1 MSTQDSNLFQPC
13 NQDDFYGLRDIIK
26 GFSKI
31 KEDMKKEGEKT
42 HSILLVG
49 DEGTGKSSLLRKL
62 SSSISVRKD
71 ISHMFDLVPEEKE
84 LLEFFKEWKNMID
97 EISPAWRSVLEKVGK
112 KKLGDDL
119 PALKENIKKQ
129 TSQTYT
135 EIYVNLFFFTFCLFF
150 LISF

>member
-1 MSTQDSNLFQPC
+1 MSTQDSKLFQPC
-13 NQDDFYGLRDIIK
+13 NPDDFYGLRDIIK
-26 GFSKI
+26 DFSQI

-71 ISHMFDLVPEEKE
+71 IFHMFDLVPEEKD
-84 LLEFFKEWKNMID
+84 LLGFFKEWKNMID

-112 KKLGDDL
+112 KKLD
-119 PALKENIKKQ
+119 AI
-129 TSQTYT
+129 
-135 EIYVNLFFFTFCLFF
+135 F
-150 LISF
+150 LYFVFY